1 METAAAG
8 GSAAAG
14 GFDYQDRCAAWFL
27 VHLLA
32 GAAAAPPPEVWT
44 GSLSRIDCETG
55 QPVDDVCATSE
66 AGVRVAIQ
74 MKHVIELRAARSS
87 EFAKTVRQFI
97 GHHRSPGKEHDR
109 LVLCTTSKTG
119 TPIRSAL
126 RQVLQ
131 RIRESPRAADVV
143 SSARN
148 MDEHSALTR
157 LITHVEREWRDTA
170 GEPPTSAQV
179 RLLLEHCYVMVLD
192 VDPGG
197 PDEAGIRTLLRALV
211 EPAKAADSAWDV
223 LIGRASRLA
232 AERSGTDASGLRD
245 FLTSRGIALA
255 TIADFA
261 QDVVRLRAVSRR
273 EVSLLAGALVAI
285 PGPEGPI
292 RIDRDAVRDVVAR
305 GLAGSLLLVGD
316 PGVGKTVALREL
328 AYALEAAGT
337 RCLFLPIGSFTAS
350 SLGDLRVEL
359 GLEHD
364 ILDVLAGWSPGKP
377 KVLIVDAYDAARADG
392 RADLWQTVIEEVS
405 RRTDWHAVASVRTW
419 DLEHSTRLASAFAN
433 PAVPMTDFTDAE
445 LGVAAV
451 DWPDL
456 SGLITEAP
464 TDLRALLRNP
474 FNLRLAAELLLE
486 GTRRV
491 ELARMTSRVELLDKY
506 WNARV
511 ADNPQGIARDQLARR
526 TAREALAAKTLSVPT
541 SAALGRDSAAEPLLH
556 QLLSRAVLVDASTTR
571 SAAPSAVRFAHHVFF
586 DHAVSLAFAEAPD
599 SLTRALDED
608 PNTAL
613 FARPS
618 VELHLQRLWLQN
630 RGAFWTTVLAL
641 FPGGPG
647 TRLVI
652 ITALQVAARGSNE
665 ISDLAGLLEPIT
677 SGMAT
682 EAQYEALRY
691 LALAVSLDREDSPD
705 APPGVWP
712 AVAELISAAGTGAEL
727 PLRVLLGSLITSKAP
742 LTGRALLDAGVAAR
756 RWLSVLWSGPPNP
769 ATRFAID
776 AVVKTAASDPPGTER
791 LLRQALEPTR
801 LVTHGADDLP
811 CLCDGVSMLAPLMGV
826 FVADLYRVV
835 MLYEEEST
843 DPILMYRSRILPL
856 SSSRRQDVEQ
866 AQWTLAEH
874 YPDFLAHAFAK
885 AVDALADIIDPD
897 QDGRD
902 EIRGKLGSRHVSVL
916 SGPNLWRYDNSHSSG
931 DGDPTALLRYFEDYL
946 ATLTDSM
953 SVGEHL
959 DAIAAR
965 ARPAAIWHRVMGA
978 ATRSALVADELGPLS
993 TVIALWGTSELNPAI
1008 AHLVKTRLT
1017 EIGQAELAAVV
1028 AAVAALDPGPDEDT
1042 PERYCVVS
1050 RFRRLLRS
1058 LGPDEVA
1065 PQTAGEAHQADQP
1078 DEYMALVRDVGHL
1091 DGDVDRGYAGPD
1103 RDALALVV
1111 EVERLGNSH
1120 LDEPP
1125 DRTVVDAQVD
1135 AVRAVLSIGTSLLSC
1150 AVERRVQTAVTHAAR
1165 TWCEQGP
1172 DHSSA
1177 SIEFAR
1183 DLLIAQ
1189 ASHREKSDGAE
1200 PEAPDL
1206 ELIWDGPRTDA
1217 ARGLT
1222 ALARFGQYATDG
1234 LWAAIRELAADPL
1247 PAVRLLVVQ
1256 GAAHLSKTNPALM
1269 WEILTARASDDDH
1282 GDVLTAVVHVAWWL
1296 QPVDA
1301 HALGLVTTICSRE
1314 IPDVGRNSP
1323 TAACAAMVGLLWTI
1337 EGNSEARVLLDDL
1350 CGRAT
1355 PRALGHML
1363 HEIRQAHCFTADD
1376 ESVRARALTLCE
1388 QLIKRG
1394 RRAITGW
1401 EHWSPTM
1408 APDDTARI
1416 KEGLELLQVV
1426 ASQLAFAIGYQR
1438 SRQDKTRRP
1447 LLTELRLADEA
1458 TPLLEALAGVP
1469 QAKMVHQVI
1478 QSVAFVLDANP
1489 ARALRLVHAFV
1500 TAGGQAGEYHLEALG
1515 AAEVVQIVQRLL
1527 ADHRAVLRDEAS
1539 LNQVRE
1545 LLEIFV
1551 DAGWPAAHRLAF
1563 SIDQILR

>member
-1 METAAAG
+1 MGTAAAG

-32 GAAAAPPPEVWT
+32 GAAAASPPDVWT

-66 AGVRVAIQ
+66 AGIRVAAQ
-74 MKHVIELRAARSS
+74 MKHVIELRTARGS

-97 GHHRSPGKEHDR
+97 GHHRSPGHEHDR

-119 TPIRSAL
+119 APIRVAL

-131 RIRESPRAADVV
+131 RIRESHQGTDVV

-148 MDEHSALTR
+148 KEERAALTT
-157 LITHVEREWRDTA
+157 LIAHIEQEWRDTA
-170 GEPPTSAQV
+170 GELPASAQV

-197 PDEAGIRTLLRALV
+197 RDEAGARTLLRALV
-211 EPAKAADSAWDV
+211 EPAEAADATWDV

-232 AERSGTDASGLRD
+232 ADRSGTDAGRLRD

-255 TIADFA
+255 TSVDLAR
-261 QDVVRLRAVSRR
+261 DVARLTALSQR
-273 EVSLLAGALVAI
+273 ELSLLAEALVTI
-285 PGPEGPI
+285 PGPAGPI
-292 RIDRDAVRDVVAR
+292 RIDRDAVRDIAAR
-305 GLAGSLLLVGD
+305 GLAGPLLLVGD

-328 AYALEAAGT
+328 ALALDAAGT
-337 RCLFLPIGSFTAS
+337 RSLFLPIGSFTAS
-350 SLGDLRVEL
+350 SLGELRVEL
-359 GLEHD
+359 GLDHD
-364 ILDVLAGWSPGKP
+364 ILEVLAGWSPGKP
-377 KVLIVDAYDAARADG
+377 KVLIVDAYDAARVDG
-392 RADLWQTVIEEVS
+392 RAGLWQTVIEAVS
-405 RRTDWHAVASVRTW
+405 ARPDWHAVASVRTW
-419 DLEHSTRLASAFAN
+419 DLEHSARLASIFPDAAM
-433 PAVPMTDFTDAE
+433 PMTDFTDAE
-445 LGVAAV
+445 LEVAAA
-451 DWPDL
+451 DWPEL
-456 SGLITEAP
+456 SGLIAEAP
-464 TDLRALLRNP
+464 KYLRTLLGNP
-474 FNLRLAAELLLE
+474 FNLRLAAGLLLE
-486 GTRRV
+486 GTKRA
-491 ELARMTSRVELLDKY
+491 ELARITSRVELLDKY
-506 WNARV
+506 WDARV

-541 SAALGRDSAAEPLLH
+541 AAALGRNSAAEPLLH

-586 DHAVSLAFAEAPD
+586 DHAVSLTFADAPD
-599 SLTRALDED
+599 SLPRALDGD
-608 PNTAL
+608 PNIAL

-618 VELHLQRLWLQN
+618 VELYLQRLWLQN

-647 TRLVI
+647 TRLVT
-652 ITALQVAARGSNE
+652 ITALQVAARSSNE
-665 ISDLAGLLEPIT
+665 ISDLAGLLDPIT

-682 EAQYEALRY
+682 DAQYQALRY
-691 LALAVSLDREDSPD
+691 LALAVSLDREDSPN

-712 AVAELISAAGTGAEL
+712 AVAELISVAGADAEL
-727 PLRVLLGSLITSKAP
+727 PLRVLLGSLITTKAP
-742 LTGRALLDAGVAAR
+742 LTGRALLDAGAAAR
-756 RWLSVLWSGPPNP
+756 RWLAMLWSGAPNP

-811 CLCDGVSMLAPLMGV
+811 YLCDGVSMLAPLMGA
-826 FVADLYRVV
+826 FVADLYRGV

-856 SSSRRQDVEQ
+856 SSNRRQDVEQ

-874 YPDFLAHAFAK
+874 YPDFLAHAFAE

-897 QDGRD
+897 QDGSD

-916 SGPNLWRYDNSHSSG
+916 NDPIAWRYDNSYSSG
-931 DGDPTALLRYFEDYL
+931 DGDPTALLRHFEDHL

-965 ARPAAIWHRVMGA
+965 ARPTAVWHRVMGA
-978 ATRSALVADELGPLS
+978 ASRSALVANELGPLS
-993 TVIALWGTSELNPAI
+993 TVIALWGTSQLNPAI

-1017 EIGQAELAAVV
+1017 ELDHAERAAVV

-1042 PERYCVVS
+1042 PERYSAVS

-1058 LGPDEVA
+1058 LGPDKVA
-1065 PQTAGEAHQADQP
+1065 SQAADEAQADEP
-1078 DEYMALVRDVGHL
+1078 DEYVALVRDVSYA

-1103 RDALALVV
+1103 RDALALIA

-1120 LDEPP
+1120 RDVPA
-1125 DRTVVDAQVD
+1125 DGAVVDAHVD
-1135 AVRAVLSIGTSLLSC
+1135 AVRAVVALDASLLSP
-1150 AVERRVQTAVTHAAR
+1150 AVTQRVQTTVTHAAR
-1165 TWCEQGP
+1165 IWCEQGP
-1172 DHSSA
+1172 DHNSA
-1177 SIEFAR
+1177 SMELAR
-1183 DLLIAQ
+1183 AVLIAHAADREPTADAEPDEPDLLV
-1189 ASHREKSDGAE
+1189 
-1200 PEAPDL
+1200 
-1206 ELIWDGPRTDA
+1206 IWDGPRTDA

-1222 ALARFGQYATDG
+1222 ALARFGQYATAAM
-1234 LWAAIRELAADPL
+1234 WAAIRQLAADPL
-1247 PAVRLLVVQ
+1247 PAVRLLVVE
-1256 GAAHLSKTNPALM
+1256 GAIHLSKTNPALM
-1269 WEILTARASDDDH
+1269 WEILTTRAGSDSN
-1282 GDVLTAVVHVAWWL
+1282 GDVLKAVVRIAWWL
-1296 QPVDA
+1296 HKVSSQA
-1301 HALGLVTTICSRE
+1301 FGLVAAICSRE
-1314 IPDVGRNSP
+1314 IPDEGRNSP
-1323 TAACAAMVGLLWTI
+1323 TAECATVAGLIWTL
-1337 EGNSEARVLLDDL
+1337 EGNSEARPLLDDL
-1350 CGRAT
+1350 CARAT

-1363 HEIRQAHCFTADD
+1363 HEIRQGDCFTSDD
-1376 ESVRARALTLCE
+1376 DAVRARTLALCD
-1388 QLIKRG
+1388 QLINQG
-1394 RRAITGW
+1394 RRAIAGW
-1401 EHWSPTM
+1401 ERWSAATTE
-1408 APDDTARI
+1408 ANTARI
-1416 KEGLELLQVV
+1416 REGLELLEVV
-1426 ASQLAFAIGYQR
+1426 ASQLAFASGYQKA
-1438 SRQDKTRRP
+1438 RQDKNREP
-1447 LLTELRLADEA
+1447 LLAELRLADEA
-1458 TPLLEALAGVP
+1458 APLLENLAGVP
-1469 QAKMVHQVI
+1469 LARMVHHVI
-1478 QSVAFVLDANP
+1478 QSIAFVLDANP

-1500 TAGGQAGEYHLEALG
+1500 TAGGEAGGYQFEALG

-1527 ADHRAVLRDEAS
+1527 ADHRAVLRDESA
-1539 LNQVRE
+1539 LDQIRE

-1551 DAGWPAAHRLAF
+1551 DAGWPAAQRLAF